1 MRRGAAVAGAVGLLI
16 VGFAA
21 GSRLGDRS
29 VPATVVVTPAPIQTQ
44 SATAPPAAEP
54 TPALPIQPA
63 VVDPAL
69 KEAYYR
75 FGGGFAM
82 CATDPQ
88 PSCASHDSLVPL
100 PDREHAVAFTDQV
113 WAQLHPFQV
122 PGNGFVAVEALDA
135 ASVTATLLEVTSTS
149 TTSDSI
155 GFDLPVANPSGQG
168 IYYIDVGH
176 QSAGRY
182 LVIVRALA
190 APYSKVPANPAASY
204 VWQTNVL
211 ALDVA

>member
-1 MRRGAAVAGAVGLLI
+1 MRRGAVIAAAIGLLV

-21 GSRLGDRS
+21 GSRFGERS
-29 VPATVVVTPAPIQTQ
+29 VPATVVVTPAPAQT
-44 SATAPPAAEP
+44 ATAPPTAEP

-63 VVDPAL
+63 IVDPAL

-75 FGGGFAM
+75 FGGGVAI

-88 PSCASHDSLVPL
+88 PSCASHDSLVSR
-100 PDREHAVAFTDQV
+100 PDPAHPVTFTDQV
-113 WAQLHPFQV
+113 WARLHPFHV

-135 ASVTATLLEVTSTS
+135 ASVTATLVEVTSAS
-149 TTSDSI
+149 TTSEDV
-155 GFDLPVANPSGQG
+155 GFDLPVANPAGQG
-168 IYYIDVGH
+168 IYYIGIGH
-176 QSAGRY
+176 RSAGRY

-190 APYSKVPANPAASY
+190 TPHSQVPANPAATY

-211 ALDVA
+211 ALEVS